1 MGETTDQ
8 QPAETQG
15 QQTGIA
21 WGDPISP
28 ERLAELKV
36 MFERQRVWAENE
48 NRDIAQSVFNRVEL
62 TGADVF
68 WLMAIA
74 ISTPD
79 GDLDDVAI
87 KLRAPRSPSV
97 AWDSTLGTLPSLNLH
112 GIRLFNAQLQEA
124 KLPTAHLED
133 AYLSWAHL
141 QGANLSRAF
150 LDGADL
156 SGAHLEGATLSW
168 AQLRR
173 ANLEGAHLEDAHF
186 DMACLEDANL
196 SEANLQGA
204 KLDIAQMRNANLRKT
219 RLEGANLSSAW
230 LERADL
236 TGAAFDRTSRLY
248 NTFLIDACL
257 DQVAFNNV
265 HLGEVVWGRT
275 ERIGEERVAR
285 EARINDDKGWRYRV
299 AGRAY
304 RALSLALRN
313 LGSERICDPLPLSC

>member
-1 MGETTDQ
+1 
-8 QPAETQG
+8 
-15 QQTGIA
+15 
-21 WGDPISP
+21 
-28 ERLAELKV
+28 
-36 MFERQRVWAENE
+36 
-48 NRDIAQSVFNRVEL
+48 
-62 TGADVF
+62 
-68 WLMAIA
+68 
-74 ISTPD
+74 
-79 GDLDDVAI
+79 
-87 KLRAPRSPSV
+87 
-97 AWDSTLGTLPSLNLH
+97 
-112 GIRLFNAQLQEA
+112 
-124 KLPTAHLED
+124 
-133 AYLSWAHL
+133 
-141 QGANLSRAF
+141 
-150 LDGADL
+150 
-156 SGAHLEGATLSW
+156 LEGATLSW

-173 ANLEGAHLEDAHF
+173 ANLEGAHLEGAHF

-196 SEANLQGA
+196 SEADLQAA
-204 KLDIAQMRNANLRKT
+204 KLDIAQMRNVNLRKT

-275 ERIGEERVAR
+275 EQLGEERVAR

-313 LGSERICDPLPLSC
+313 QGAREYAIHFHYRAEVMERKADFWQMFFLLRTPYFYEAPKVFGRWLFSWLLGALAGYGIHIWRILVTYLLVVSAFAGLMLFASGRVVSFDSIRDVFVLSITSFHGRGVQPPGLHLTDALATLSAAEAIFGLFIESIIIAVFTRRVIGN